1 MKKINKDQ
9 KESYNKK
16 SDNSEYEYQAVGVV
30 VHSGS
35 AEGGHYYSYI
45 KDRNKG
51 KWYEFNDTRVT
62 SFDTKDLEEETFG
75 GEGKGDNFFSGTD
88 GFGGGSYSRCRNAYF
103 IIYERKHPKPLQT
116 SQLVNPD
123 HEYVNGIPNNVYQH
137 IWNENMLFMKTMYF
151 YDPDYLNFLKDYL
164 FMNNFERKLYMS
176 ESSLTKEQLVKKEVA
191 QKFGVTTIKWTQFQM
206 NVESMDIF
214 DENQPDM
221 DIDED
226 NKELDKEAN
235 FNPEVDLK
243 NKGLQESALN
253 NDQNSDILNIFDTSH
268 IDPEVV
274 MKSKELLNNIIL
286 HDNLEMLPN
295 EIESLLQK

>member
-1 MKKINKDQ
+1 
-9 KESYNKK
+9 
-16 SDNSEYEYQAVGVV
+16 
-30 VHSGS
+30 
-35 AEGGHYYSYI
+35 
-45 KDRNKG
+45 
-51 KWYEFNDTRVT
+51 
-62 SFDTKDLEEETFG
+62 
-75 GEGKGDNFFSGTD
+75 
-88 GFGGGSYSRCRNAYF
+88 
-103 IIYERKHPKPLQT
+103 
-116 SQLVNPD
+116 
-123 HEYVNGIPNNVYQH
+123 
-137 IWNENMLFMKTMYF
+137 
-151 YDPDYLNFLKDYL
+151 
-164 FMNNFERKLYMS
+164 
-176 ESSLTKEQLVKKEVA
+176 
-191 QKFGVTTIKWTQFQM
+191 M

-243 NKGLQESALN
+243 NEGLQESALN